1 MVVPVLMTL
10 QQWFSKLVV
19 HMENV
24 LNHENKKS
32 EDSFKLRFHL
42 LIHIIETWN
51 GILSLH
57 SSPNDNYNSS
67 WTERKLSLWN
77 LSTLFSGAHFKAST
91 IITCTEGSCCP
102 RKDLTHRD
110 HCPYSYCANSGLW
123 QKTVSLSKCSVKA
136 KGFLL
141 LPAQALHV
149 SNKV

>member
-1 MVVPVLMTL
+1 MVPVLMTL

-24 LNHENKKS
+24 LIMKRS
-32 EDSFKLRFHL
+32 RTMRVPLRFNL
-42 LIHIIETWN
+42 PFHIVGIWN
-51 GILSLH
+51 LILSLH

-67 WTERKLSLWN
+67 WTKRKLSFWS

-91 IITCTEGSCCP
+91 IITCAEGSCCP

-110 HCPYSYCANSGLW
+110 HCQYSYCANSALW
-123 QKTVSLSKCSVKA
+123 QKTVPLSKCSVKA

-141 LPAQALHV
+141 QPVQALHV